1 MHCTTSC
8 RAAAIGSSTQT
19 RHRSTRSGRSPASET
34 WSRPATSTGSARAAF
49 EPYDS
54 ATDLPDRAGI
64 RGRSVRRCLSE
75 EVSELIGGFHIP
87 DPDELAN
94 LVGRR
99 RAASM
104 QRGTR

>member
-1 MHCTTSC
+1 M
-8 RAAAIGSSTQT
+8 
-19 RHRSTRSGRSPASET
+19 
-34 WSRPATSTGSARAAF
+34 
-49 EPYDS
+49 D
-54 ATDLPDRAGI
+54 
-64 RGRSVRRCLSE
+64 SVRRCLSE
-75 EVSELIGGFHIP
+75 EVNELIGAFHIP